1 MNDRNSGRRH
11 GLWMERQ
18 FRRDC
23 ASRLSARRRAVRR
36 PPPQALQET
45 PLVAWT
51 ACDTIPPVR
60 ATPLMRPSQ
69 IRNLI
74 VLVVLLVAGLWASCT
89 AADFII
95 EYNWWKEVG
104 QVGTWASMLWYSI
117 APAAAG
123 SILAFVALWVAHAR
137 GLHFAGVRQRDYR
150 WYSWLVPIPLA
161 VVALLFGSGPIDY
174 WTVMRFIGSRN
185 LSLPADAWKD
195 QVFSRGLPFYLFDLP
210 FYSEVLGFVFVLAI
224 LCALVFWVTARGW
237 QLSETFR
244 YGRLDDGPRKTL
256 TIGPGSL
263 LLPGAT
269 RAGFVRI
276 ITVILLLGFAVW
288 IYLGNYELLLNSHA
302 FMTGADYVDEKVT
315 LPLRWLLIVVTLGA
329 LPLVWTRSYKKAV
342 ILVASFFI
350 LQLALPGIVHAVYVR
365 PNEISIERP
374 YIERHINATAMAF
387 GLNRNAQE
395 LPFAASGQQTVD
407 PVQDATLLDNVRL
420 WDLRAYSATITQIQ
434 ALRPY
439 YTFPATDVDRY
450 YPNGR
455 IKQVLLSPREID
467 VTQLSAEASQS
478 WINPRFIY
486 THGFGAVLSEVN
498 KITPDGLPVLL
509 IENAP
514 PEIKSPGFQLTRPEI
529 YYGESTQDPV
539 FVHTARE
546 EFDYPSGDQNKYS
559 TYQGTGGFPIG
570 SFLLKTAAAISEG
583 EPNMM
588 FTSYLTGQ
596 SRMMIYRNVRTRL
609 AHLAPFL
616 NWDPDPYLVITDDGR
631 LVWMVDGYTTSLSH
645 PYSATLPVTGVDEG
659 ANYIRNAV
667 KATVDAYTGNVAL
680 YVFDPSDPIIQ
691 VYENLFPKLFRPASE
706 MPPDLRR
713 HARYPE
719 VLFRAQAEAYR
730 IFHMRDPQVFY
741 NKEDIWEVAH
751 TLSGQ
756 SGQPESMQP
765 TYVVASLPG
774 EKDPEFLLILP
785 FTPRGKDNLIGWM
798 AARCDGDRLGEVVYF
813 QLSKQQLM
821 YGPMQIESRID
832 QDQNISKDL
841 TLWNQQGSHVLR
853 GNIIALPV
861 SDGFLYVESI
871 YIQDG
876 EARMPQLKKVVLAMG
891 DRLIYRD
898 TFVEALAELT
908 GGPTPPSPA
917 ISAATS
923 SAATPP
929 VSTGQD
935 TSALIEQIGRLR
947 EQAEQLVQEL
957 EKLEKEA
964 QKNK

>member
-1 MNDRNSGRRH
+1 
-11 GLWMERQ
+11 
-18 FRRDC
+18 
-23 ASRLSARRRAVRR
+23 
-36 PPPQALQET
+36 
-45 PLVAWT
+45 
-51 ACDTIPPVR
+51 
-60 ATPLMRPSQ
+60 
-69 IRNLI
+69 
-74 VLVVLLVAGLWASCT
+74 VLLALSLWAIT
-89 AADFII
+89 IAANFVI
-95 EYNWWKEVG
+95 EYSWWKEVG
-104 QVGTWASMLWYSI
+104 QVGTWISMLWYSI
-117 APAAAG
+117 APFAAG
-123 SILAFVALWVAHAR
+123 ALAAFLALWMAHAR
-137 GLHFAGVRQRDYR
+137 GLHFAGIRRQDSLL
-150 WYSWLVPIPLA
+150 YSRLTTVGLVIVAILFA
-161 VVALLFGSGPIDY
+161 VASIDY
-174 WTVMRFIGSRN
+174 WTVMRFFGSRA
-185 LSLPADAWKD
+185 LTLPPDAWRD
-195 QVFSRGLPFYLFDLP
+195 QLFSRPLSFYLFDLP
-210 FYSEVLGFVFVLAI
+210 FYSEIVWFVIALAI
-224 LCALVFWVTARGW
+224 LCALIFWATARGW
-237 QLSETFR
+237 QLWMSGGGLRAFDRGART
-244 YGRLDDGPRKTL
+244 
-256 TIGPGSL
+256 L
-263 LLPGAT
+263 LLPGAS
-269 RAGFVRI
+269 RSGFVRI
-276 ITVILLLGFAVW
+276 IVALLLLGLAALFF
-288 IYLGNYELLLNSHA
+288 LGNYDLLFNSHA
-302 FMTGADYVDEKVT
+302 FMTGADYVDAKVT
-315 LPLRWLLIVVTLGA
+315 LPLRWLLIVAVLAA
-329 LPLVWTRSYKKAV
+329 LPLAWTSRYKKAAV
-342 ILVASFFI
+342 LVLTFFI
-350 LQLALPGIVHAVYVR
+350 LQLVLPMIVSAVYVR

-374 YIERHINATAMAF
+374 YIERHIQATTAAF
-387 GLNRNAQE
+387 GLNRNATE
-395 LPFAASGQQTVD
+395 RPFTASGQQTVD
-407 PVQDATLLDNVRL
+407 AVQDATLLENIRL
-420 WDLRAYSATITQIQ
+420 WDLHAYSATITQIQ

-439 YTFPATDVDRY
+439 YIFPNTDVDRY
-450 YPNGR
+450 FPNGH
-455 IKQVLLSPREID
+455 IEQVMLSPREID
-467 VTQLSAEASQS
+467 VNQLSAEASQS
-478 WINPRFIY
+478 WVNPRFIY
-486 THGFGAVLSEVN
+486 THGFGVVVSEVN

-570 SFLLKTAAAISEG
+570 SFLLKTAAAISQG
-583 EPNMM
+583 EPNMI

-596 SRMMIYRNVRTRL
+596 SRMMIYRKVQDRL

-667 KATVDAYTGNVAL
+667 KATVDAYTGKVSL

-691 VYENLFPKLFRPASE
+691 VYEDLFPRLFRPASE
-706 MPPDLRR
+706 MPADLRR

-765 TYVVASLPG
+765 TYVVATLPG
-774 EKDPEFLLILP
+774 EKEPEFLLILP

-798 AARCDGDRLGEVVYF
+798 AARCDGDRLGDLVYF

-861 SDGFLYVESI
+861 SGGFLYVESI
-871 YIQDG
+871 YIQAG
-876 EARMPQLKKVVLAMG
+876 EARMPQLKKIVLAMG

-898 TFVEALAELT
+898 TFSEALAELT
-908 GGPTPPSPA
+908 GGTAPPGPTLPA
-917 ISAATS
+917 AAPVSAATEQNL
-923 SAATPP
+923 P
-929 VSTGQD
+929 
-935 TSALIEQIGRLR
+935 ALTERLGRLR
-947 EQAEQLVQEL
+947 EQAEQLAREL
-957 EKLEKEA
+957 ETLEKET
-964 QKNK
+964 QKQK